1 MFGLDSRHIL
11 HILGD
16 GGGKHNVSVYVDVVM
31 AKQPIVGTII
41 LIGMMDG
48 QHSAFIDGGGIL
60 LLAELKGGGRS
71 AELLD
76 EGGHTGSFHYARTV
90 AEELKKVKDY
100 SASKSLQESLI
111 CFGVIFL
118 LTVLSRIS
126 VKSDK
131 HLLNLTLWVDD
142 TIES

>member
-16 GGGKHNVSVYVDVVM
+16 GGGKHNVSIYVDVVM

-60 LLAELKGGGRS
+60 LLAELKGGGGN

-90 AEELKKVKDY
+90 AEELKKVKEFL
-100 SASKSLQESLI
+100 SKSDFQSI
-111 CFGVIFL
+111 RC
-118 LTVLSRIS
+118 RR
-126 VKSDK
+126 
-131 HLLNLTLWVDD
+131 
-142 TIES
+142 